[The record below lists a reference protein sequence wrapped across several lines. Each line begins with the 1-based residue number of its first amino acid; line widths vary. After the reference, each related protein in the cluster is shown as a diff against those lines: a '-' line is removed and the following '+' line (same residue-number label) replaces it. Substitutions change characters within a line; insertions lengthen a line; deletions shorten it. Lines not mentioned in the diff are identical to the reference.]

1 MDTLARLQ
9 RLADKPELLVAGLM
23 TGTSVDGLD
32 VALCRIRPTLDAVPE
47 LVLGRTLELPAELR
61 AALLAAK
68 DAGVPALAR
77 ADLALGRFQAEAVR
91 ALLAESGQGPVDL
104 VGSHGQTAYHEHR
117 VTTLQI
123 GEPACLAQALDCPV
137 VADFRRADVAAGG
150 SGAPLVPI
158 FDRLFLGQPDKGV
171 LALNIGGIANFTALP
186 AGSGPASGCEPVAMD
201 CGPGNMIVDGLVRRM
216 TGGKQ
221 DYDANGAFAAN
232 RRIDRKLLDELA
244 AIPALQTPPPRS
256 LGREEFGDAFV
267 DALVARVAP
276 ESEAEWCDLIATA
289 TALTAEALARTVRA
303 HVERSTQVDRV
314 LVSGGGVHNA
324 TLMRQ
329 IELRL
334 PGIEVA
340 STASVGLD
348 PGFKEAIAFAAFAVL
363 ALFAP
368 PLQTGGFTGA
378 DRPVRL
384 GKLALP

>member
-1 MDTLARLQ
+1 MNALTRLQ
-9 RLADKPELLVAGLM
+9 DLAARPTLMVAGLM

-32 VALCRIRPTLDAVPE
+32 VALCRIRPALDTMPE
-47 LVLGRTLELPAELR
+47 LVLGRTLKLPADLR
-61 AALLAAK
+61 SALLAAK

-77 ADLALGRFQAEAVR
+77 ADLALGRFQAEAL
-91 ALLAESGQGPVDL
+91 AGLLAESGLGPVDL

-158 FDRLFLGQPDKGV
+158 FDRLFLGQPGKGV

-186 AGSGPASGCEPVAMD
+186 AGGGEPVAMD

-221 DYDANGAFAAN
+221 DYDADGAFAAN
-232 RRIDRKLLDELA
+232 RRIDRNLLDELA
-244 AIPALQTPPPRS
+244 SMPALHTPPPRS

-267 DALVARVAP
+267 DELVARVAP
-276 ESEAEWCDLIATA
+276 RSEAEWCELIATA
-289 TALTAEALARTVRA
+289 TALSAEALARTVRA
-303 HVERSTQVDRV
+303 HVERTTKVDRV

-334 PGIEVA
+334 PGTEVA

-348 PGFKEAIAFAAFAVL
+348 PDFKEAIAFAAFAVL

>member
-1 MDTLARLQ
+1 MNALTRLQ
-9 RLADKPELLVAGLM
+9 DLAARPTLMVAGLM

-32 VALCRIRPTLDAVPE
+32 VALCRIRPALDTMPE
-47 LVLGRTLELPAELR
+47 LVLGRTLKLPADLR
-61 AALLAAK
+61 SALLAAK

-77 ADLALGRFQAEAVR
+77 ADLALGRFQAEAL
-91 ALLAESGQGPVDL
+91 AGLLAESGLGPVDL

-158 FDRLFLGQPDKGV
+158 FDRLFLGQPGKGV

-186 AGSGPASGCEPVAMD
+186 AGGGEPVAMD

-221 DYDANGAFAAN
+221 DYDADGAFAAN
-232 RRIDRKLLDELA
+232 RRIDRNLLDELA
-244 AIPALQTPPPRS
+244 SMPALHTPPPRS

-267 DALVARVAP
+267 DELVARVAP
-276 ESEAEWCDLIATA
+276 RSEAEWCELIATA
-289 TALTAEALARTVRA
+289 TALSAEALARTVRA
-303 HVERSTQVDRV
+303 HVERTTKVDRV

-334 PGIEVA
+334 PGTEVA

-348 PGFKEAIAFAAFAVL
+348 PDFKEAIAFAAFAVL
-363 ALFAP
+363 TLFAP
-368 PLQTGGFTGA
+368 PVATGGFTGA

-384 GKLALP
+384 GKLILP